1 MSNQCQSLKS
11 KTFLQFELCH
21 LAFTVKEMLIIGLT
35 GGVASGKTAV
45 SQILRE
51 EGAYLID
58 ADQIARELVQPH
70 TATWNE
76 LIRVF
81 GKEIL
86 QEDGSI
92 HRKGLAA
99 KVFSDPEQRNL
110 LNHILHPRIK
120 AEMDRRLKEIGQKDP
135 NAIVVIDAALLIEL
149 RNHREMDKVIVVTAT
164 EKQQIERLM
173 KWDGVEQEE
182 AQRILFSQMPLEE
195 KLKVAD
201 FVIRNEG
208 SFEETKKRV
217 KEVSKELKKI
227 ALKPRKKGV

>member
-1 MSNQCQSLKS
+1 
-11 KTFLQFELCH
+11 
-21 LAFTVKEMLIIGLT
+21 MLIVGLT

-81 GKEIL
+81 GKGIL

-92 HRKGLAA
+92 HRKRLAA
-99 KVFSDPEQRNL
+99 KVFSDSEQRNL
-110 LNHILHPRIK
+110 LNQILHPRIK
-120 AEMDRRLKEIGQKDP
+120 VEMDRRVKEIGQKDP

-149 RNHREMDKVIVVTAT
+149 RNHREMDKVIVVTST
-164 EKQQIERLM
+164 EKQQIERL
-173 KWDGVEQEE
+173 KKRDGVDQEE

-201 FVIRNEG
+201 FVIQNEG
-208 SFEETKKRV
+208 SFEETRRRV
-217 KEVSKELKKI
+217 KEIFQELKRI
-227 ALKPRKKGV
+227 AIQRRGQPEFKRPAV

>member
-1 MSNQCQSLKS
+1 
-11 KTFLQFELCH
+11 
-21 LAFTVKEMLIIGLT
+21 MLIVGLT
-35 GGVASGKTAV
+35 GGVASGKTAI
-45 SQILRE
+45 SQILKE

-76 LIRVF
+76 LIKVF

-92 HRKGLAA
+92 HRKRLAA

-110 LNHILHPRIK
+110 LNQILHPRIK
-120 AEMDRRLKEIGQKDP
+120 AEMNRRVKEIGQKDP
-135 NAIVVIDAALLIEL
+135 DAIVVIDAALLIEL
-149 RNHREMDKVIVVTAT
+149 GDHREMDKVIVVTST
-164 EKQQIERLM
+164 EKQQIERL
-173 KWDGVEQEE
+173 KKRDGVDQEE

-201 FVIRNEG
+201 FVIQNEG
-208 SFEETKKRV
+208 SFEETRRRV
-217 KEVSKELKKI
+217 KEIFQELKRI
-227 ALKPRKKGV
+227 AIQRRGQPEFKRPAV